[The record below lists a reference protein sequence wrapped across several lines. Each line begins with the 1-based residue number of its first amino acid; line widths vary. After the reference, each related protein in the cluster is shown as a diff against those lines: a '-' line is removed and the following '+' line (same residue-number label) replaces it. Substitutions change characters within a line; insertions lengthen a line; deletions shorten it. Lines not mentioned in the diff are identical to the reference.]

1 MTDKVQYSDADLAEF
16 KTIIEERIAQ
26 AEHDLELYQKAYRN
40 DGNNGTEDTAPQ
52 FKSYDDG
59 SDVMSKERNA
69 QLAIRQER
77 FIRDLKM
84 ALVRIE
90 NKTYGICRETGK
102 LIRKERLKLV
112 PHTTLSIDAKNNRK

>member
-1 MTDKVQYSDADLAEF
+1 MSDKVRYSDEDLEEF
-16 KTIIEERIAQ
+16 KVIIDERIAQ

-59 SDVMSKERNA
+59 ADVMSKERNA

-77 FIRDLKM
+77 FIRDLNM

-90 NKTYGICRETGK
+90 NKTYGICRQTGK
-102 LIRKERLKLV
+102 LIKKERLKLV
-112 PHTTLSIDAKNNRK
+112 PHTTLSIAAKNNRK

>member
-1 MTDKVQYSDADLAEF
+1 MSEKVRYSDEDLAEF
-16 KTIIEERIAQ
+16 KVIIDERIAQ

-59 SDVMSKERNA
+59 ADVMSKERNA

-77 FIRDLKM
+77 FIRDLNM

-90 NKTYGICRETGK
+90 NKTYGICRQTGK
-102 LIRKERLKLV
+102 LIKKERLKLV
-112 PHTTLSIDAKNNRK
+112 PHTTLSIDAKNNRQ